1 MYLLFWYLMYL
12 YHGVICLCRCLSGNR
27 CICTGLIF
35 TIADA
40 LLGTNVSATYFSLN
54 LQMLFSLS
62 TILNCIYIL
71 PFLGFEDTAFANFAS
86 TSHIFDNMRMLLIE
100 IVHPQLALS
109 ITCRYILQKLRIFNS
124 IKSII
129 ADTPIKMI
137 YPQRSSSKVLLFN
150 SSSIR

>member
-1 MYLLFWYLMYL
+1 MKDLLFWYLMYL
-12 YHGVICLCRCLSGNR
+12 YSRFIRHCRCSFLDR
-27 CICTGLIF
+27 CICKTLIF

-62 TILNCIYIL
+62 IMYNCICIL
-71 PFLGFEDTAFANFAS
+71 PFLGFEDTPFANFAS

-129 ADTPIKMI
+129 ADTPPI
-137 YPQRSSSKVLLFN
+137 
-150 SSSIR
+150 

>member
-1 MYLLFWYLMYL
+1 MYL
-12 YHGVICLCRCLSGNR
+12 YSRFIRCCRCSFLDQ
-27 CICTGLIF
+27 CICKTLIF

-40 LLGTNVSATYFSLN
+40 ILGTNVSATYFSLN

-109 ITCRYILQKLRIFNS
+109 ITCRYIPQKLRIFNS